1 MGYTWQTVH
10 SFLSLLPLKR
20 ERNCETPSRF
30 SSSMASRSIIPH
42 LKRNGGDKLAGAT
55 WRRII
60 NSGASPGYA
69 VEKPRVKTAIASSRV
84 SLKRSILRLKSP
96 TESTTTVLQNW
107 ADSGH
112 KVEISDLRY
121 ISNILLKTSCY
132 NQALEMWTWMET
144 QKGLQIS
151 AADHANKLELL
162 IKVRGLMAAEEYFDR
177 LPNTASQKAAC
188 LPLLNGYVKERNV
201 GKAEAFMSKLTG
213 LGLTLGPYLFI
224 EMMKLYM
231 ATCQYDKVPLVIMQM
246 TRNKIPKYAQSYN
259 LWMDACAKASG
270 VAEAEAVYREML
282 SDENAKVGWS
292 TLSTLANIYVKAGL
306 VEKAVAALKNA
317 EAKLS
322 TNNRFGYIFLMTQ
335 YTSLNSKD
343 DVIRLWE
350 ASKAVGKRLSC
361 ANYMCILSCL
371 VKLGDLVQA
380 ERVFMEWESNRQKYD
395 IRVSNVLLGAYMRN
409 GWVEKAESLYIR
421 SLKKGGCPNYK
432 TWEILMEGWV
442 RSHKMVKAINAM
454 KEGFAMLKDCHWRPS
469 QSILVAIAE
478 YFEKQG
484 KLADANNFIR
494 DIQDMGLA
502 SSPIYKSLLRIHLS
516 AKRPANGIL
525 EMMDKDKIEMD
536 DEISSLVQASEID
549 SRNFNSCSGFL
560 G

>member
-1 MGYTWQTVH
+1 M
-10 SFLSLLPLKR
+10 
-20 ERNCETPSRF
+20 N
-30 SSSMASRSIIPH
+30 
-42 LKRNGGDKLAGAT
+42 
-55 WRRII
+55 
-60 NSGASPGYA
+60 
-69 VEKPRVKTAIASSRV
+69 
-84 SLKRSILRLKSP
+84 
-96 TESTTTVLQNW
+96 
-107 ADSGH
+107 
-112 KVEISDLRY
+112 
-121 ISNILLKTSCY
+121 
-132 NQALEMWTWMET
+132 
-144 QKGLQIS
+144 
-151 AADHANKLELL
+151 
-162 IKVRGLMAAEEYFDR
+162 
-177 LPNTASQKAAC
+177 
-188 LPLLNGYVKERNV
+188 
-201 GKAEAFMSKLTG
+201 KLTG
-213 LGLTLGPYLFI
+213 LGLTLSPYLFI

-231 ATCQYDKVPLVIMQM
+231 ATCQYEKVPLVVMQM
-246 TRNKIPKYAQSYN
+246 TRNKIPKYALSYN

-270 VAEAEAVYREML
+270 VAAAEAVYREML

-306 VEKAVAALKNA
+306 VEKAAAALKNA

-343 DVIRLWE
+343 DVMRLWE

-380 ERVFMEWESNRQKYD
+380 ERVFMEWESNCQKYD
-395 IRVSNVLLGAYMRN
+395 VRVSNVLLGAYMRN

-454 KEGFAMLKDCHWRPS
+454 KEGFAMLKDCRWRPS
-469 QSILVAIAE
+469 QGILVAIAE

-484 KLADANNFIR
+484 KLEDANNFIR
-494 DIQDMGLA
+494 DIQAMGLA
-502 SSPIYKSLLRIHLS
+502 SSPIYKSLLRIHVS
-516 AKRPANGIL
+516 AKRPANDIL

-536 DEISSLVQASEID
+536 DEISTLVQASEID
-549 SRNFNSCSGFL
+549 SRNYS
-560 G
+560 